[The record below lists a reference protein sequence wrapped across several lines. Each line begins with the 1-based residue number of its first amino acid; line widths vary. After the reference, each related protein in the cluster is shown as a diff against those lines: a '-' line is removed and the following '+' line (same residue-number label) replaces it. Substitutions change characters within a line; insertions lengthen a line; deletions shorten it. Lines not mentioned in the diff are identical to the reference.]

1 MTKLIDEH
9 LLIHGVEPRLDLG
22 EGLEVGFLWQM
33 PLVGRKRK
41 FDGELSGQRE
51 IDRKDRTSFV
61 PLLLAQRIGTRRRRV
76 GKIERGHLGHG
87 CVTQS
92 QGPCANL
99 TATALR
105 PSWYCTAMTVASAAR
120 PLRSRSSRTRSSN
133 SNGNVERKIAKSG
146 AANSSVAASRSLV
159 RPPRRAVTC
168 TGIRT
173 AAACGKN
180 RASCS
185 AQPCSWSGAAIS
197 AELFTSPLNLQMPS
211 ATVTCDRHTRHR

>member
-1 MTKLIDEH
+1 MTKLINEN
-9 LLIHGVEPRLDLG
+9 LLVHGIEPRLNLG
-22 EGLEVGFLWQM
+22 KCLEIRLFGQV
-33 PLVGRKRK
+33 PLVRREWD
-41 FDGELSGQRE
+41 FDSELPGERE
-51 IDRKDRTSFV
+51 INRKDRANFV
-61 PLLLAQRIGTRRRRV
+61 PLVLARRSGPRRRRV

-120 PLRSRSSRTRSSN
+120 PFRSRSSRTRSSN
-133 SNGNVERKIAKSG
+133 SNGKEERKMAKSG

-168 TGIRT
+168 TGMRT

-185 AQPCSWSGAAIS
+185 AQPCS
-197 AELFTSPLNLQMPS
+197 
-211 ATVTCDRHTRHR
+211 